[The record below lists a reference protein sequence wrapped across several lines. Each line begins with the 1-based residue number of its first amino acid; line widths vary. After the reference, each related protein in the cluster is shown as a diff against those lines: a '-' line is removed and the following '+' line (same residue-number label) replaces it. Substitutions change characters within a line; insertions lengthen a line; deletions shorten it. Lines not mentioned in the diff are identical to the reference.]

1 MQDAT
6 LKQVKAGAGCTL
18 YSIQFVEKEET
29 EYEEFMRKFKDDC
42 VLNAD
47 LLRILA
53 IVNKIAEMGA
63 LERYF
68 RPEGCMRDGV
78 CALPTVKS
86 KLRLY
91 CLRLSNT
98 ILILG
103 NGGEKKTQRYQDDE
117 DFQGYVLDLQAFD
130 NLIKEGV
137 AAGTIVVTEK
147 EILTDQ
153 KTE

>member
-1 MQDAT
+1 MRDAT
-6 LKQVKAGAGCTL
+6 LKQVKVGAGCTL
-18 YSIQFVEKEET
+18 YSIQFIEKNET
-29 EYEEFMRKFKDDC
+29 EYDEFLRKFKDDC
-42 VLNAD
+42 VLSAD
-47 LLRILA
+47 LLCILA
-53 IVNKIAEMGA
+53 VVGKIAETGA

-68 RPEGCMRDGV
+68 RPEGKMRDGV
-78 CALPTVKS
+78 CALPIVKS

-91 CLRLSNT
+91 CLRLSSK

-117 DFQGYVLDLQAFD
+117 NLQGYVLDLQAFD

-137 AAGTIVVTEK
+137 AAGTIIVTEK